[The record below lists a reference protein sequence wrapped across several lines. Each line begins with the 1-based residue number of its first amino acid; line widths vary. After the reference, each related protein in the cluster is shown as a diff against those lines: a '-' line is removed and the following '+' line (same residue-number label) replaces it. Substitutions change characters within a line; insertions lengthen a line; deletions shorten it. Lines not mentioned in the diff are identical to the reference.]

1 MSQRTASHKSKRGLT
16 WGASGPTQSACKGE
30 PHPWPVCSP
39 TNTLSSCL
47 RTQPLPSRDH
57 LQAMGPG
64 PWLGILNEDLEK
76 GFSKTLAAV
85 PSFHLFLS
93 LIQFHPWFY
102 LVVFPLTAL
111 VVRKCILFVLIHST
125 NISRMHT
132 HYVPGL
138 RPLRSN

>member
-1 MSQRTASHKSKRGLT
+1 
-16 WGASGPTQSACKGE
+16 
-30 PHPWPVCSP
+30 
-39 TNTLSSCL
+39 
-47 RTQPLPSRDH
+47 
-57 LQAMGPG
+57 MGPG

-102 LVVFPLTAL
+102 LVVFRLPAL

-138 RPLRSN
+138 QPLRSN